1 MKTLKCKEPNEK
13 TQSLRGQTHNSVKI
27 KYRVTCFIQSRI
39 LRLNQ
44 CLLLIS

>member
-1 MKTLKCKEPNEK
+1 MKNLKCMEPNEK
-13 TQSLRGQTHNSVKI
+13 THSLRGQTHSLVKI
-27 KYRVTCFIQSRI
+27 KYRVTCFNQSQF